1 MINFPQCEEETPAR
15 QEVEETAKPEEPLD
29 TTRDEPKETP
39 ALSTTVP
46 SSKLPKTTAKP
57 SSAPTNLA
65 ETTQII
71 LSLLLKL
78 FCT

>member
-29 TTRDEPKETP
+29 TTRDEPNETP
-39 ALSTTVP
+39 APSTTAP
-46 SSKLPKTTAKP
+46 SSKLPETTAKP

-65 ETTQII
+65 EITQIAM
-71 LSLLLKL
+71 SLLLKL